1 MQNYKHSLILLFL
14 SICFF
19 ACEEDAL
26 ELTPGNLSVL
36 NYGDTVQ
43 LTANIDVDWKLMPE
57 GLANISAEGLLIAG
71 DSSGSF
77 VLQAVSKGDE
87 TNRVEQDVFVSNRAE
102 SLNTL
107 LEGGNIIYLRHAIAR
122 TGNDL
127 FNLGPEGW
135 HLSCSSDTARQ
146 LSPEGFVQ
154 AQELG
159 DAFKRLEI
167 PLEDTIY
174 VSEYCR
180 CIQTV
185 EELGLDKPFVTE
197 KDITFFVYDESQ
209 RHAKTQAFI
218 NSFTPTD
225 KNVLL
230 VAHSFGPGSTYQQP
244 QQGYSVIFKKGN
256 SEPEFQTVIRD
267 DEFILLK

>member
-1 MQNYKHSLILLFL
+1 MQNYKHSLIILFISL
-14 SICFF
+14 CFF
-19 ACEEDAL
+19 ACEEEAL
-26 ELTPGNLSVL
+26 EVNPAKLPVL
-36 NYGDTVQ
+36 NYGDTIQ
-43 LTANIDVDWKLMPE
+43 LTANVDVDWKLIPE
-57 GLANISAEGLLIAG
+57 GLASISAEGVLIAG
-71 DSSGSF
+71 DRSGSF
-77 VLQAVSKGDE
+77 VLEAVSKGDDS
-87 TNRVEQDVFVSNRAE
+87 NRVEQDVFVSDRAE
-102 SLNTL
+102 SINPL

-159 DAFKRLEI
+159 EAFKRLEI
-167 PLEDTIY
+167 PFEDTIY

-185 EELGLDKPFVTE
+185 EELALDLPFVTE
-197 KDITFFVYDESQ
+197 KDITFFVYDENQ
-209 RHAKTQAFI
+209 RHPKTQAFI
-218 NSFTPTD
+218 NSFSPTD
-225 KNVLL
+225 KNVLI

-256 SEPEFQTVIRD
+256 TEPEFQTVIRD

>member
-1 MQNYKHSLILLFL
+1 MQNYKHSLILLIL
-14 SICFF
+14 SLCFF

-26 ELTPGNLSVL
+26 EVSPAKIPVL
-36 NYGDTVQ
+36 DYGDTLQ
-43 LTANIDVDWKLMPE
+43 LSANMDVDWKLMPE
-57 GLANISAEGLLIAG
+57 GLASISPEGLLIAG

-77 VLQAVSKGDE
+77 VVEAVSKGDDS
-87 TNRVEQDVFVSNRAE
+87 NRLEQDAFVSNRAE
-102 SLNTL
+102 DINPL
-107 LEGGNIIYLRHAIAR
+107 LSGGNIIYLRHAIAR

-127 FNLGPEGW
+127 FDQGPEGW

-146 LSPEGFVQ
+146 LSPNGYVQ

-159 DAFKRLEI
+159 EAFKRLEI

-185 EELGLDKPFVTE
+185 EEMALDLPFVTE
-197 KDITFFVYDESQ
+197 KDITFFVYDENQ
-209 RHAKTQAFI
+209 RHPKTQAFI
-218 NSFTPTD
+218 NSFSPTD
-225 KNVLL
+225 KNVLI

-256 SEPEFQTVIRD
+256 TEPEFQTVIRD

>member
-1 MQNYKHSLILLFL
+1 MQNYKHSLFLLFL

-26 ELTPGNLSVL
+26 ELNPGQIPVL
-36 NYGDTVQ
+36 NFGDSIQ
-43 LTANIDVDWKLMPE
+43 LSANMDVDWKLLPE
-57 GLANISAEGLLIAG
+57 GLASISAEGLLIAG
-71 DSSGSF
+71 DSSGSI
-77 VLQAVSKGDE
+77 VLEVVSKGDE
-87 TNRVEQDVFVSNRAE
+87 TNRIEQNVFISNRAE
-102 SLNTL
+102 SINPL
-107 LEGGNIIYLRHAIAR
+107 LAGGHIIYLRHAIAR

-127 FNLGPEGW
+127 FNLGPNGW

-146 LSPEGFVQ
+146 LSPSGFVQ

-159 DAFKRLEI
+159 EAFRKLEI
-167 PLEDTIY
+167 PLADTIY

-185 EELGLDKPFVTE
+185 EELALDKPYVTE
-197 KDITFFVYDESQ
+197 KDITFFVYEETE

-218 NSFTPTD
+218 NSFTPGD
-225 KNVLL
+225 KNVLI
-230 VAHSFGPGSTYQQP
+230 VSHSFGPGSTYQQP

-256 SEPEFQTVIRD
+256 TEPEFQTVIRD